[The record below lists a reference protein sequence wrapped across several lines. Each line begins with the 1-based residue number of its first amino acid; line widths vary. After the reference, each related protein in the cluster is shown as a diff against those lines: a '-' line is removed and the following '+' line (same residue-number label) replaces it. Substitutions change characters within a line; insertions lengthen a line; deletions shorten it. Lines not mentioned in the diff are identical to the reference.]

1 MTGAGAVPQETLT
14 TVSGM
19 PHWWA
24 GRSDPSV
31 IALSR
36 DGEHT
41 AAMRHPRRLAILPL
55 TALALAGC
63 VSVSPAAGP
72 TATPAAPSGATTGV
86 GSPPVAAAASATPAA
101 VAFAP
106 WQTATLTDVRTGE
119 TFTLADFAGQVV
131 AVEPMAAWCVN
142 CLRQQQ
148 QAVKALA
155 AVASEDVIYIS
166 LGIDPTEL
174 PEDLAA
180 YAKERGFDW
189 RFVLAD
195 RELLRQLAEAF
206 GDQVLSPPSTPRILI
221 GRDGTVTGPSFG
233 MTDAAALEAELRA
246 ALG

>member
-1 MTGAGAVPQETLT
+1 
-14 TVSGM
+14 
-19 PHWWA
+19 
-24 GRSDPSV
+24 
-31 IALSR
+31 
-36 DGEHT
+36 
-41 AAMRHPRRLAILPL
+41 MRHPRRLAILPVA
-55 TALALAGC
+55 ALALAGC
-63 VSVSPAAGP
+63 VSVAPAATPGNPTDAPIASPAAVP
-72 TATPAAPSGATTGV
+72 
-86 GSPPVAAAASATPAA
+86 ASAMPTPIAQVERAA
-101 VAFAP
+101 

-119 TFTLADFAGQVV
+119 TFTLADFAGKVV

-155 AVASEDVIYIS
+155 AIDSEDIVYIS

-195 RELLRQLAEAF
+195 RDLLRKLADTF
-206 GDQVLSPPSTPRILI
+206 GDQVLSPPSTPKILI

-233 MTDAAALEAELRA
+233 MKDAADLEAELRA

>member
-1 MTGAGAVPQETLT
+1 
-14 TVSGM
+14 
-19 PHWWA
+19 
-24 GRSDPSV
+24 
-31 IALSR
+31 
-36 DGEHT
+36 
-41 AAMRHPRRLAILPL
+41 MRHPRRLAILPL

-72 TATPAAPSGATTGV
+72 TPTPAVPSGPAAPAASLAPASAPAAPTAT
-86 GSPPVAAAASATPAA
+86 PVAI
-101 VAFAP
+101 AFAP
-106 WQTATLTDVRTGE
+106 WQTAALTDVRTGE
-119 TFTLADFAGQVV
+119 TFTLADFAGKVV

-155 AVASEDVIYIS
+155 AIDSDDIIYIS

-195 RELLRQLAEAF
+195 RDLLRQLADAF
-206 GDQVLSPPSTPRILI
+206 GDQVLSPPSTPQILI

-233 MTDAAALEAELRA
+233 MKDAAALEAELRA

>member
-1 MTGAGAVPQETLT
+1 
-14 TVSGM
+14 
-19 PHWWA
+19 
-24 GRSDPSV
+24 
-31 IALSR
+31 
-36 DGEHT
+36 
-41 AAMRHPRRLAILPL
+41 MRYPRTLAILPL
-55 TALALAGC
+55 AALALAGC
-63 VSVSPAAGP
+63 VSVSPAATP
-72 TATPAAPSGATTGV
+72 AEPSAAPASTSTPATVPASATATPLAQVERAA
-86 GSPPVAAAASATPAA
+86 
-101 VAFAP
+101 

-119 TFTLADFAGQVV
+119 TFTLADFAGKVV

-155 AVASEDVIYIS
+155 AIDSQDIVYIS

-195 RELLRQLAEAF
+195 RDLLRQLAGEF
-206 GDQVLSPPSTPRILI
+206 GDQVLSPPSTPQILI

-233 MTDAAALEAELRA
+233 MKDAADLEAELRA